1 MAWVLMLNE
10 DVIIILAL
18 IRIQVYPFS
27 LSKMSVLMMGSFRLL
42 IRNLILYGQTSF
54 EKPKNKYFNYFNFS
68 IIRGI
73 QEVLVEGLSV
83 VLNVKHPKYVY
94 WYTLDRNIHKR

>member
-18 IRIQVYPFS
+18 IRIQVYTFS

-42 IRNLILYGQTSF
+42 IRNLILYGLTSF
-54 EKPKNKYFNYFNFS
+54 ENPQNKYFNFS

-73 QEVLVEGLSV
+73 QEVLVEGFPV
-83 VLNVKHPKYVY
+83 VLKSKHPKYVY